1 MQSTHGLRLLPVVL
15 CLAAPLAGQ
24 TTVRVAP
31 GGDWF
36 YQTAAGKQLA
46 QVEAGTVLTQEGNQG
61 DWVQVTL
68 EGWIFGTSVGA
79 SALDGF
85 DLAVTHA
92 PTENLRATPGG
103 TILARLLLGFGLTKL
118 GTQGRWVHVRRQGWM
133 KRSVLTPVRAASG
146 ASPVAPTPAGPS
158 RDTTAAPSAP
168 SGLLQAVRTTTLY
181 RAPAPDST
189 GDATVQ
195 ATAPLR
201 VLGRAGDWTRVQL
214 EGWVKSADLASV
226 GPGVRVGV
234 SAAEV
239 RADPQ
244 RYVGQ
249 TLRWTLQVIAVR
261 TADELR
267 PDIPIGAMYL
277 LARGPLPEHGFVYA
291 IVPDAQRALVSAL
304 PSLATIQA
312 TVRVRTGRS
321 RFIGN
326 PVVDLVTLEELEP

>member
-1 MQSTHGLRLLPVVL
+1 MQSSHGLHLLPVVL

-24 TTVRVAP
+24 TSVRVAS

-36 YQTAAGKQLA
+36 YQTAGGKRLA
-46 QVEAGTVLTQEGNQG
+46 QLKGGAVLTQDATQA
-61 DWVQVTL
+61 DWAQVTL
-68 EGWIFGTSVGA
+68 EGWIFGTSVGS
-79 SALDGF
+79 SALEGF

-92 PTENLRATPGG
+92 PSENLRATPGG
-103 TILARLLLGFGLTKL
+103 TILARLMVGFGLSKL
-118 GTQGRWVHVRRQGWM
+118 GTRGRWVHVRRQGWM
-133 KRSVLTPVRAASG
+133 KRSALA
-146 ASPVAPTPAGPS
+146 PVAGTASNRPAGPPSPS
-158 RDTTAAPSAP
+158 RDTVATAGA

-181 RAPAPDST
+181 RAPVADST

-214 EGWVKSADLASV
+214 EGWVRSEDLAAV

-267 PDIPIGAMYL
+267 PDIPTGATYL

-291 IVPDAQRALVSAL
+291 IVPDAQRAIVGAL
-304 PSLATIQA
+304 PSLATVQA

-326 PVVDLVTLEELEP
+326 PVVDLVTIEEQQP